1 MNPSCPTFK
10 DDPGC
15 EVEQVLQLCPKSCG
29 VGSVFSCS
37 KNKHGCFSNGV
48 YLGEGTL
55 ITSSKATDER
65 GGGAIHAVMS
75 RVKLSGA
82 GITHSSAIELDPE
95 NGPPMGN
102 GGAIA
107 LEIDA
112 QLTVAASDND
122 VASFLTDNT
131 AGQNGG
137 AIYCEECFDITLAD
151 GTNITGNN
159 AEAGDGGA
167 MYLWNMEGDLKSS
180 KSTFRKNKAH
190 GDGGAVWMLSKEYK
204 PWTSEADHFE
214 NNEATTGS
222 GGAINALGVV
232 VHFNVDTECKH
243 NVAPQGGGGCI
254 MWETLSKRFPTAAW
268 LSPDTCDAESDEEC
282 TGYQPSIHNQAAN
295 VQQNNAAYGS
305 NFASGV
311 AAIRVVD
318 DPDGRQSWS
327 SEKDIVPFPIVEL
340 VDYYNST
347 VVGNNAIDLSITTRL
362 VDTPTISTYSGKT
375 TLSGKTEMLVVP
387 LEGSATFNQLVTVGV
402 PGSGPHHILF
412 TSNFAL
418 KLNGVGGFRRT
429 VTSGTMVKSVYIDPC
444 HATTYLDDGTCKKCP
459 LNSYLIKNVG
469 PVEIACLCDAN
480 FYSEIPKI
488 NTLSCSKCPLLST
501 SNEGSTNIQDCQ
513 CAKTHIRSCST
524 GTDGSVACACVL
536 CSAGQTKDAI
546 TGTCRP
552 CKKGTCLWLL

>member
-1 MNPSCPTFK
+1 M
-10 DDPGC
+10 
-15 EVEQVLQLCPKSCG
+15 
-29 VGSVFSCS
+29 FSCS

-48 YLGEGTL
+48 FLGEGTL
-55 ITSSKATDER
+55 ITASKATDDR

-75 RVKLSGA
+75 RVELSGA
-82 GITHSSAIELDPE
+82 GITHSSAVELDPE
-95 NGPPMGN
+95 GSSWGN

-112 QLTVAASDND
+112 LLTVAASEND
-122 VASFLTDNT
+122 VASFLTNNS
-131 AGQNGG
+131 AGRNGG
-137 AIYCEECFDITLAD
+137 AIWCEQCLDIDLTD

-159 AEAGDGGA
+159 AESGDGGA
-167 MYLWNMEGDLKSS
+167 MYLWNMEGNLKSS
-180 KSTFRKNKAH
+180 GSTFRKNKAH
-190 GDGGAVWMLSKEYK
+190 GDGGAVWMLNKEYK
-204 PWTSEADHFE
+204 PWTSEADRFE

-222 GGAINALGVV
+222 GGAINALGVGV
-232 VHFNVDTECKH
+232 YFKMDTECKH

-254 MWETLSKRFPTAAW
+254 MWETLSKQFPTAAW
-268 LSPDTCDAESDEEC
+268 LSPDACDDAESDEEC
-282 TGYQPSIHNQAAN
+282 STGYQPSIHNQAAN
-295 VQQNNAAYGS
+295 VQQNSAAYGS
-305 NFASGV
+305 NFASGI

-318 DPDGRQSWS
+318 DPNGSGG
-327 SEKDIVPFPIVEL
+327 KVVPIVEL

-347 VVGNNAIDLSITTRL
+347 VVGNNADDLSITARL
-362 VDTPTISTYSGKT
+362 VDNSTISTYSGKT
-375 TLSGKTEMLVVP
+375 VLNGKIEMTVLP
-387 LEGSATFNQLVTVGV
+387 LEGSATFNLLKTVGV
-402 PGSGPHHILF
+402 PGSGPHHISF
-412 TSNFAL
+412 ASNFAL

-444 HATTYLDDGTCKKCP
+444 HATTYLDDGTCKVCP
-459 LNSYLIKNVG
+459 INSYLIKNVG
-469 PVEIACLCDAN
+469 TIENACICNSN

-552 CKKGTCLWLL
+552 CKKGFYKGK